1 MTSVRSIPINPVP
14 IAVKDVQP
22 ARDALNLPKADFHYL
37 TVVTTEVC
45 NLDCWMCDFAVSKK
59 LTKTLA
65 MSPQE
70 LLAFMRH
77 PAFASLQVLTLTGGE
92 PFAYSGMEELCG
104 LIRKEMPQVRINFST
119 NCTLLERMLR
129 VLDRMD
135 DLRQI
140 RFLVSIDG
148 INKHDAQRGTKGTLQ
163 KTLNNLDVLRRRYE
177 GLPVVIKY
185 TITPMNHDDI
195 LSTWIALTDM
205 GLDVTYKLIEHNQ
218 FYNNKLDEDTPD
230 SFCFT
235 AEQAVIAARQLQA
248 VLAHPAIERSVRQGE
263 IREVL
268 ESLSSLN
275 WVRPDKCIT
284 PQWSAFLDCD
294 LNVFTCKEYAPI
306 GNLRSA
312 TLSDM
317 LQSEGYAHVC
327 RVEDE
332 NLEKCT
338 SCTSQMKI
346 RTPKWHALLASSV
359 A

>member
-1 MTSVRSIPINPVP
+1 MTSTRSIPINPVSPP
-14 IAVKDVQP
+14 IKAVQP
-22 ARDALNLPKADFHYL
+22 AQDVLNLPKADFHYL

-59 LTKTLA
+59 LTKTLP

-70 LLAFMRH
+70 LLAFIRH

-92 PFAYSGMEELCG
+92 PFAYPHIDTLCG
-104 LIRKEMPQVRINFST
+104 LIRQEMPQVRINFST
-119 NCTLLERMLR
+119 NCTLLDRMQK
-129 VLDRMD
+129 VLDGID

-148 INKHDAQRGTKGTLQ
+148 INKHDEQRGTKGTLQ

-195 LSTWIALTDM
+195 LPTWISLTDM
-205 GLDVTYKLIEHNQ
+205 GLDVTYKLIEHNK
-218 FYNNKLDEDTPD
+218 FYNNKLDEAVPD
-230 SFCFT
+230 SFRFT
-235 AEQAVIAARQLQA
+235 TEQSTIAARQLQA
-248 VLAHPAIERSVRQGE
+248 VLDHSAIERSTRKGE
-263 IREVL
+263 IREAL
-268 ESLSSLN
+268 ESLSSTD

-306 GNLRSA
+306 GNLKSSA
-312 TLSDM
+312 FSEI

-327 RVEDE
+327 RVENE

-346 RTPKWHALLASSV
+346 RIPKWYALLRSFA